1 MTDTLKCFLC
11 KVELSQWKQGQSPFT
26 RHAYESP
33 DCPWVVLDFPDNPSH
48 DLDVDQTTA
57 KGTRMRSMRLATFTR
72 HNYWPPKK
80 KAQKALPSATKIA
93 NAGFY
98 FAPTREHPTRV
109 RCPYCHS
116 EIMDPSEI
124 EDIIEEHKKLNK
136 ECIFFKNT
144 RSSRSR
150 LSLATS
156 EARSALSASKDN
168 PSSEANP
175 ENDIWSIDTTFTSA
189 PKLTRKSRLVT
200 YSKRESRKRRDT
212 GLSSSSKS
220 ISKKSKD
227 VKRPKIIVHETSP
240 SPSDATNDS
249 NSDELIIQN
258 VPSQQK
264 KLSTFIPTHTTHV
277 DTSMDEPSDNIVA
290 SRTTSPGRSKVRVLK
305 QIDDNQEEPII
316 SIKKDKGK
324 GRQIEPTMASIR
336 PLAKKNLSLS
346 KNKTRTND
354 PYILINDPSSHQP
367 VGSSSS
373 TSSSHGSNDSST
385 GIKHPTRVRCPY
397 CHSEIMDPSEIEDII
412 EEHKKLNKEC
422 IFFKNTRSSRSRLS
436 LATSEA
442 RSALSASK
450 DNPSSE
456 ANPENDIWSIDT
468 TFTSAPKL
476 TRKSRLVTY
485 SKRESRKRR
494 DTGLSSS
501 SKSISK
507 KSKDVKRPKI
517 IVHET
522 SPSPSDA
529 TNDSNSDELII
540 QNVPSQQKKL
550 STFIPTHTTHVDTSM
565 DEPSDNIV
573 ASRTTSPGR
582 SKVRVLKQI
591 DDNQEEP
598 IISIKKDKGKGRQIE
613 PTMASI
619 RPLAKKN
626 LSLSKNKTRTNDPYI
641 LINDPSSHQPVGSS
655 SSTSSSHG
663 SNDSSTGIS
672 NSHPFHHVISTPPH
686 SQTLF
691 SRDTEPLD
699 DLTNQQSGAY
709 VFDVE
714 SLDDETT
721 SIQQLNEPLQF
732 MQSTPAQSSQ
742 MEVDAHD
749 IFGSRPCSPIE
760 PKNGTIEGSIGDTP
774 VTSYREEGGR
784 TRRLITFEEGEAK
797 LIRHWSPSTSPSVPA
812 LNMHEEHVSDE
823 IMAELDDEQKKMT
836 VEQYTLSLIE
846 QSIQIIKEKGYEKI
860 EQIEKEAERR
870 RREILSRQL
879 L

>member
-1 MTDTLKCFLC
+1 
-11 KVELSQWKQGQSPFT
+11 
-26 RHAYESP
+26 
-33 DCPWVVLDFPDNPSH
+33 
-48 DLDVDQTTA
+48 
-57 KGTRMRSMRLATFTR
+57 
-72 HNYWPPKK
+72 
-80 KAQKALPSATKIA
+80 
-93 NAGFY
+93 
-98 FAPTREHPTRV
+98 
-109 RCPYCHS
+109 
-116 EIMDPSEI
+116 MDPS
-124 EDIIEEHKKLNK
+124 K
-136 ECIFFKNT
+136 
-144 RSSRSR
+144 
-150 LSLATS
+150 
-156 EARSALSASKDN
+156 
-168 PSSEANP
+168 
-175 ENDIWSIDTTFTSA
+175 
-189 PKLTRKSRLVT
+189 
-200 YSKRESRKRRDT
+200 
-212 GLSSSSKS
+212 
-220 ISKKSKD
+220 
-227 VKRPKIIVHETSP
+227 
-240 SPSDATNDS
+240 
-249 NSDELIIQN
+249 
-258 VPSQQK
+258 
-264 KLSTFIPTHTTHV
+264 
-277 DTSMDEPSDNIVA
+277 
-290 SRTTSPGRSKVRVLK
+290 
-305 QIDDNQEEPII
+305 
-316 SIKKDKGK
+316 
-324 GRQIEPTMASIR
+324 
-336 PLAKKNLSLS
+336 
-346 KNKTRTND
+346 
-354 PYILINDPSSHQP
+354 
-367 VGSSSS
+367 
-373 TSSSHGSNDSST
+373 
-385 GIKHPTRVRCPY
+385 
-397 CHSEIMDPSEIEDII
+397 IEDII

-672 NSHPFHHVISTPPH
+672 NSHPFHHVIPTPPH